1 MGNWNTGGGGGRGG
15 SGVEVDRNMGI
26 DRDDEGGNESRPS
39 YDFDLN
45 RSIREFRTGMP
56 TLTRG
61 EALRLGNISPY
72 NPSAVSLPQMTDGFV
87 DRPAR
92 NFNLELEFNAPTRF
106 SGIQRPPTMSE
117 RIGTYIDTAL
127 GGRPALEKRVVGL
140 DKEGKART
148 PTYQIT
154 SENQAM
160 DFIGSRMNAFPFIS
174 FDTRTGIPLTSA
186 EEYQVSRVDSPFG
199 TSENIVSYADL
210 QNQFT
215 PPDDSY
221 VIPPTMVAQRT
232 APRSLVPMG
241 RAGVGRALDPSTA
254 YNPFGLLG

>member
-1 MGNWNTGGGGGRGG
+1 MANWNGDYESEAYGTEQSLNRAVDTGGDSG
-15 SGVEVDRNMGI
+15 SSDPI
-26 DRDDEGGNESRPS
+26 QLD
-39 YDFDLN
+39 

-61 EALRLGNISPY
+61 EALQLGNISPY
-72 NPSAVSLPQMTDGFV
+72 RPSAVTFPQMSDRFI
-87 DRPAR
+87 DRPER

-106 SGIQRPPTMSE
+106 SGIQRPPTMNE
-117 RIGTYIDTAL
+117 RIGNYIETTL

-140 DKEGKART
+140 DKEGRART

-154 SENQAM
+154 SENQIM
-160 DFIGSRMNAFPFIS
+160 DFIGSKMNPFPFIS
-174 FDTRTGIPLTSA
+174 FDTRTGVPLTSA
-186 EEYQVSRVDSPFG
+186 EQYQVSRVDSPFG

-232 APRSLVPMG
+232 APTSLVPMG
-241 RAGVGRALDPSTA
+241 RSGVGRALDPSTA
-254 YNPFGLLG
+254 YNPFGGLLG